1 MSRCARSHSLLLPC
15 LLAAAGASLAAD
27 PGPAEPCTT
36 PADVP
41 ACVAELTPRDPAAAL
56 RMGEPAWQANAS
68 ADPDIAL
75 GLALV
80 DAAGAAGRR
89 DAVVEIGSALRTRA
103 ALTPEQML
111 RLLKQLNGAI
121 WVARDAA
128 GIAELEAE
136 TARLETRLG
145 GEHDL
150 AELWRQLAASYYNMG
165 AQEDALRVARIAL
178 SKVPTHP
185 HLVEYNANQIVFIVS
200 AQQGHMPEA
209 IEALLEVE
217 RVGKALNRPADPALL
232 HNATGVFVYAQDWP
246 KAIEYGRRALAA
258 YDANPRPR
266 LPRAEILSNLGSAY
280 EGAARLGQAEA
291 LYRQALDSARAEG
304 ASPVAALNN
313 LANVLRRLDR
323 PGEALPL
330 LREAAAAIEGAGD
343 NGEAAIVYSNI
354 GAAHADLGEHE
365 AAAVA
370 FERSRALFAQ
380 SDNVPRRL
388 ELYPRMI
395 DTLDALGRHREALA
409 LMREYK
415 ALNDESVNVESRTRI
430 AELESAIGLARK
442 ESELAAVERARA
454 AEQVAFA
461 ALQTSEQRQRSI
473 VYGLLAALLALGAF
487 VVLKLREGRR
497 RRHANA
503 ELARKNVEIEAQHR
517 ELEQLNA
524 AIRRQ
529 SEEDALTGLRNR
541 RYVQTWLDTRVAAQ
555 AQGQTQPPML
565 VALLDLD
572 HFKRVNDLHGHE
584 GGDHALMHLGDI
596 LRDCG
601 RTGDVIARW
610 GGEEFLWICPGS
622 TLADAPAL
630 FRRLRER
637 LQAEPLVRPTGT
649 VELSVSMG
657 ASLFPAHPSRS
668 GDWPLSL
675 RIADAALYR
684 AKHEGR
690 GRWVGYAIT
699 GDGPLLADDEL
710 DLAVDL
716 LETRGRLRRVGDV
729 AMTPA
734 H

>member
-1 MSRCARSHSLLLPC
+1 MSHRARSHSLLLPW
-15 LLAAAGASLAAD
+15 LLAAVGPSLAAD
-27 PGPAEPCTT
+27 PATAASCTT
-36 PADVP
+36 PDDLP
-41 ACVAELTPRDPAAAL
+41 ACVADLTSRDPAAAL
-56 RMGEPAWQANAS
+56 RIGEPAWQASVA
-68 ADPDIAL
+68 AAPDVAL
-75 GLALV
+75 GLVLV
-80 DAAGAAGRR
+80 DAASAAGRR
-89 DAVVEIGSALRTRA
+89 DAVIEIGSALRTGA
-103 ALTPEQML
+103 HLTPEQTL
-111 RLLKQLNGAI
+111 RLLKKLNGAI
-121 WVARDAA
+121 GQARDAA
-128 GIAELEAE
+128 RIAELETE

-145 GEHDL
+145 GEQDL

-165 AQEDALRVARIAL
+165 AQDDALRVARIAL
-178 SKVPTHP
+178 LKVPTHP
-185 HLVEYNANQIVFIVS
+185 HLVEYNANQIVFIIS
-200 AQQGHMPEA
+200 AQQGRMPEA

-232 HNATGVFVYAQDWP
+232 QNATGVFVYAQDWP

-258 YDANPRPR
+258 YDAKPRPG

-280 EGAARLGQAEA
+280 EGATRLGQAEA

-313 LANVLRRLDR
+313 LANVLRRLNR
-323 PGEALPL
+323 PREALPL
-330 LREAAAAIEGAGD
+330 LREAADAIEGAGD
-343 NGEAAIVYSNI
+343 NGDAAIVYSNI

-395 DTLDALGRHREALA
+395 DTLDVLGRHREALA

-415 ALNDESVNVESRTRI
+415 ALNDASVNVESRTRI

-454 AEQVAFA
+454 DEQVAFA

-473 VYGLLAALLALGAF
+473 VYGLLAALLALGTF

-497 RRHANA
+497 RRQANA

-517 ELEQLNA
+517 ELELLNA

-555 AQGQTQPPML
+555 TQGQVQAPML

-596 LRDCG
+596 LCDCG

-649 VELSVSMG
+649 VVLSVSMG

-690 GRWVGYAIT
+690 GRWVGYAVA

-716 LETRGRLRRVGDV
+716 LETRGRLRLVGDV
-729 AMTPA
+729 APMTV
-734 H
+734 